1 MTTTHSDVTAMSTM
15 TFSMKKQFPKGAEW
29 VRADFHLH
37 TKADKEFQYNGDESY
52 YNSAYVDALEKAG
65 IRLGVIT
72 NHNKFDFEEF
82 KALRATARKRQI
94 GLLPGVELAVSDGRA
109 GVHVLIVFSD
119 DWLDAGKDYINA
131 FISGMFP
138 GKTPEEYEYE
148 NGCSEKTLLQMV
160 EALDGLSRGDYFLV
174 FAHVEEP
181 KGLWRELGMG
191 KLAAWRDNRYDAL
204 RNHTLGFQK
213 VRSYNKTDEAD
224 KPCRMKAK
232 NALGDWYP
240 AEVEG
245 SDPKQIEDIGRGKT
259 SYLKLGALS
268 FEAVKF
274 ALFDHAHRVRSQLPS
289 PRQAVLLRQVRFN
302 GGALDGLA
310 VPFSPSLN
318 CLIGPRG
325 NGKSAVIECLRHAL
339 GFREV
344 SDERY
349 KSGLVDRMLSPAGK
363 VVVEAVDEFGRE
375 VRIERERTGQPSVYL
390 DGVYRDISPGSI
402 LKDILYFGQK
412 DLSTRS
418 ESFDESF
425 LDKLLADRI
434 DPRPQEEAAL
444 VEGVRQAARQLKE
457 TLEATEKMAA
467 LQKEKNEL
475 DAQLQVFTD
484 KGVDKRL
491 ADMTRFDGDRQA
503 VVAWQQALKELG
515 TNLKESADWDEADAA
530 FPVLKSQRSEPVA
543 TDLAAAKAQSDEAKA
558 TAQAALQTLRVA
570 FTAVG
575 EALQKLAPVQEEMK
589 QDVAELQKTLNEPL
603 LDLELFRKKKA
614 RLDQLAKLLTAGG
627 QRARTEQAA
636 RDLLGAAVNKL
647 HDFWRE
653 RFAEREAEV
662 RRLESE
668 LPPDIRL
675 QTAFKGKRRAFGE
688 FLRSKFRGSG
698 LQAASYEAMEE
709 AFVDG
714 RELYQARTMLELDTT
729 LSENAAVKV
738 RSTLLEH
745 LADFLSFRTP
755 DETVILFH
763 QKPLGAY
770 SLGQRA
776 TVILH
781 ILMHLQRHPVI
792 LIDQPED
799 DLDNETLYSHFIRQL
814 LERKELT
821 QFVFATHNPNI
832 PVLGDAE
839 QAIVCRK
846 DGETF
851 SFDHGS
857 IDDKDIQQRI
867 VTVMEGGEDAF
878 RRRKEIYQLWKSS
891 N

>member
-1 MTTTHSDVTAMSTM
+1 MTPTND
-15 TFSMKKQFPKGAEW
+15 KQFPRGAEW
-29 VRADFHLH
+29 VRVDFHLH
-37 TKADKEFQYNGDESY
+37 TKADKEFEYSGDENF
-52 YNSAYVDALEKAG
+52 YNSAYVDALAAAE

-82 KALRATARKRQI
+82 KSLRTTARKKKI
-94 GLLPGVELAVSDGRA
+94 GLLPGVELSLSDGRA
-109 GVHVLIVFSD
+109 GIHVLIMFSD
-119 DWLDAGKDYINA
+119 AWMDSGKDYINS
-131 FISGMFP
+131 FIASMFP
-138 GKTPEEYEYE
+138 GKTKGEYEHE
-148 NGCSEKTLLQMV
+148 NGCSEKTLLQMI
-160 EALDGLSRGDYFLV
+160 EMLDGLSRGDYFLI

-181 KGLWRELGMG
+181 KGLWQELGMG
-191 KLAAWRDNRYDAL
+191 KLAAWKDKRCDSL
-204 RNHTLGFQK
+204 RNRTLGFQK
-213 VRSYNKTDEAD
+213 VRSYNKLNEAD
-224 KPCRMKAK
+224 KPCRIKAQ

-245 SDPKQIEDIGRGKT
+245 SDPKAIDKIGKGNPC
-259 SYLKLGALS
+259 YLKLGELS
-268 FEAVKF
+268 FEAAKF
-274 ALFDHAHRVRSQLPS
+274 ALFDYAHRVRSTLPE
-289 PRQAVLLRQVRFN
+289 PRQAVLLRQVRFA
-302 GGALDGLA
+302 GGALDGIT

-349 KSGLVDRMLSPAGK
+349 KSGLVERMLSPAGK

-375 VRIERERTGQPSVYL
+375 VRIERERTGQPAVYL

-425 LDKLLADRI
+425 LDKLLADRLN
-434 DPRPQEEAAL
+434 PKPQEEAAL

-457 TLEATEKMAA
+457 TLEATEKITV

-475 DAQLQVFTD
+475 DAQLQVFAG
-484 KGVDKRL
+484 KGVDKKL
-491 ADMTRFDGDRQA
+491 ADMTLFDGDRLA
-503 VVAWQQALKELG
+503 VVSWQQALKELM

-530 FPVLKSQRSEPVA
+530 FPVLKSKRSEPIA
-543 TDLAAAKAQSDEAKA
+543 ADLNAAKVKSDQAKA
-558 TAQAALQTLRVA
+558 GAQAALQTLREA
-570 FTAVG
+570 FTSVG

-589 QDVAELQKTLNEPL
+589 LEVAELQKTLNEPQ
-603 LDLELFRKKKA
+603 LDLEMFRKKKT
-614 RLDQLAKLLTAGG
+614 RLDQLVKLLAAGA
-627 QRARTEQAA
+627 QRAKTEQAA
-636 RDLLGAAVNKL
+636 RDLLGAAVHKL
-647 HDFWRE
+647 HDFWHE
-653 RFAEREAEV
+653 RFGEREAEV
-662 RRLESE
+662 RRLEGE
-668 LPPDIRL
+668 LPQEIRL

-698 LQAASYEAMEE
+698 LLAASYETMED

-714 RELYQARTMLELDTT
+714 RELYQSRADLEPQ

-738 RSTLLEH
+738 RSVLLDH

-755 DETVILFH
+755 DETVILF
-763 QKPLGAY
+763 QQNSKAAPKPLGDY

-799 DLDNETLYSHFIRQL
+799 DLDNETLYSHFIKQL
-814 LERKELT
+814 VDRKDLT

-846 DGETF
+846 EGEVF

-857 IDDKDIQQRI
+857 IDDKEIQQRI

-878 RRRKEIYQLWKSS
+878 RRRKEIYQLWKNSI
-891 N
+891 

>member
-1 MTTTHSDVTAMSTM
+1 MSKMTSTND
-15 TFSMKKQFPKGAEW
+15 KQFPRGAEW

-37 TKADKEFQYNGDESY
+37 TKADKEFKYSGDENY
-52 YNSAYVDALEKAG
+52 YNSTYVDALEKAG
-65 IRLGVIT
+65 IRLGVIA

-82 KALRATARKRQI
+82 KSLRATARKKQI

-119 DWLDAGKDYINA
+119 NWMDAGKDYINS
-131 FISGMFP
+131 FIAGMFS
-138 GKTPEEYEYE
+138 GKTKEEYEHE

-160 EALDGLSRGDYFLV
+160 EALDGLSRGDYFLI
-174 FAHVEEP
+174 FAHVEDP
-181 KGLWRELGMG
+181 KGLWKELGMG
-191 KLAAWRDNRYDAL
+191 KLEAWRENRYDAL
-204 RNHTLGFQK
+204 RNRTLGFQK
-213 VRSYNKTDEAD
+213 VRSYNKLNEAD
-224 KPCRMKAK
+224 KPCRLKAR

-245 SDPKQIEDIGRGKT
+245 SDPKAIEEIGRGNHC
-259 SYLKLGALS
+259 YLKLGELS
-268 FEAVKF
+268 FEAAKF
-274 ALFDHAHRVRSQLPS
+274 ALFDHEHRVRSTLPE
-289 PRQAVLLRQVRFN
+289 PRQAVLLRQVRFD
-302 GGALDGLA
+302 GGALDGMA

-349 KSGLVDRMLSPAGK
+349 KSGLVERMLSPAGK

-375 VRIERERTGQPSVYL
+375 VRIERERTGHSAVYL
-390 DGVYRDISPGSI
+390 EGVYRDISPGSI

-425 LDKLLADRI
+425 LDKLLADRL
-434 DPRPQEEAAL
+434 DPKPQEEAAL
-444 VEGVRQAARQLKE
+444 IEGVRQAARQLRE
-457 TLEATEKMAA
+457 TLEATEKITA

-484 KGVDKRL
+484 KGVDKKL
-491 ADMTRFDGDRQA
+491 ADMTLFDGDRQA
-503 VVAWQQALKELG
+503 IVAWQQALKDLG
-515 TNLKESADWDEADAA
+515 ANLKEAADWEDADAT
-530 FPVLKSQRSEPVA
+530 FPVLKSKRSEPIA
-543 TDLAAAKAQSDEAKA
+543 ADLAAAKAKSDEAKT
-558 TAQAALQTLRVA
+558 TAQAALQALREA

-575 EALQKLAPVQEEMK
+575 VALQKLAPVQEEMK
-589 QDVAELQKTLNEPL
+589 KEVAELQKTLNEPQ

-614 RLDQLAKLLTAGG
+614 RLDQLVKLLAAGA
-627 QRARTEQAA
+627 QRAKTEQAA
-636 RDLLGAAVNKL
+636 RDLLGAAANKL

-653 RFAEREAEV
+653 RFTEREAEV

-668 LPPDIRL
+668 LPQEIRL
-675 QTAFKGKRRAFGE
+675 QTAFKGKRSAFGE

-698 LQAASYEAMEE
+698 LQGSSYDMMED

-714 RELYQARTMLELDTT
+714 RELYQARAVLEMD

-763 QKPLGAY
+763 QKPLGEY

-814 LERKELT
+814 VDRKELT

-846 DGETF
+846 EGEKF

-857 IDDKDIQQRI
+857 IDDKGIQQRI

>member
-1 MTTTHSDVTAMSTM
+1 MNATTN
-15 TFSMKKQFPKGAEW
+15 QFPSGAEW

-37 TKADKEFQYNGDESY
+37 TKADKEFAYSGESNFF
-52 YNSAYVDALEKAG
+52 NSAYVDALGKAN
-65 IRLGVIT
+65 IRLGVIS

-82 KALRATARKRQI
+82 KALRTTARKKGI
-94 GLLPGVELAVSDGRA
+94 GLLPGVELSVSDGHA
-109 GVHVLIVFSD
+109 GIHVLITFSD
-119 DWLDAGKDYINA
+119 AWMDAGKDYINS
-131 FISGMFP
+131 FISSMFP
-138 GKTPEEYEYE
+138 GKTKEEYEHE
-148 NGCSEKTLLQMV
+148 NGCSEKTLLQMI
-160 EALDGLSRGDYFLV
+160 EMLDGLSRGDYFLI
-174 FAHVEEP
+174 FAHVEES
-181 KGLWRELGMG
+181 KGLWKELGMG
-191 KLAAWRDNRYDAL
+191 KLAAWKENRFDSL
-204 RNHTLGFQK
+204 RSRTLGFQK
-213 VRSYNKTDEAD
+213 VRSYNKLNEVE
-224 KPCRMKAK
+224 KPCRTKAEK
-232 NALGDWYP
+232 ALGDWYP

-245 SDPKQIEDIGRGKT
+245 SDPKGIDDIGKGNAC
-259 SYLKLGALS
+259 YLKLGDLS

-274 ALFDHAHRVRSQLPS
+274 SLFDHAHRVRFELPA
-289 PRQAVLLRQVRFN
+289 PRQAVLLRQVRFD
-302 GGALDGLA
+302 GGALDGISL
-310 VPFSPSLN
+310 PFSPSLN

-349 KSGLVDRMLSPAGK
+349 KSGLVERMLSPAGK
-363 VVVEAVDEFGRE
+363 VVVYAVDEFGRE
-375 VRIERERTGQPSVYL
+375 VRIERERTGQPAVYL
-390 DGVYRDISPGSI
+390 DGTYRDNVSPGSI

-425 LDKLLADRI
+425 LDKLLADRV
-434 DPRPQEEAAL
+434 DPMLQEEASL
-444 VEGVRQAARQLKE
+444 IEGVRQAARQLIE
-457 TLEATEKMAA
+457 TLDATEKIAA

-475 DAQLQVFTD
+475 DVQLQVFAD
-484 KGVDKRL
+484 KGVDKKL
-491 ADMTRFDGDRQA
+491 AEMTLFDGDRQA
-503 VVAWQQALKELG
+503 ILSWQQALRELG
-515 TNLKESADWDEADAA
+515 SNLKESTDWDEADAA
-530 FPVLKSQRSEPVA
+530 FPVLKSKRTESIAAE
-543 TDLAAAKAQSDEAKA
+543 LAAVREKSDQAKLG
-558 TAQAALQTLRVA
+558 AQAALHTLREA
-570 FTAVG
+570 FTSVA
-575 EALQKLAPVQEEMK
+575 EALQKLVPVQDEMK
-589 QDVAELQKTLNEPL
+589 QEVADLQKTLNEPQ

-614 RLDQLAKLLTAGG
+614 RLDQLVKLLAAGS
-627 QRARTEQAA
+627 QRAKTEQAG

-653 RFAEREAEV
+653 RFTEREAEV

-668 LPPDIRL
+668 LPAEIRL

-688 FLRSKFRGSG
+688 FIRAKFRGSG
-698 LQAASYEAMEE
+698 LQGASYETMENT
-709 AFVDG
+709 FLDG
-714 RELYQARTMLELDTT
+714 RELYQSRADLEKHLT
-729 LSENAAVKV
+729 ENAAVKV

-745 LADFLSFRTP
+745 LSDFLSFRTP
-755 DETVILFH
+755 DETVILYH
-763 QKPLGAY
+763 KKPLGEY

-799 DLDNETLYSHFIRQL
+799 DLDNETLYSHFIHQL

-839 QAIVCRK
+839 QTIVCRK
-846 DGETF
+846 EAETF

-857 IDDKDIQQRI
+857 IDDKNIQQRI